1 MQYYRE
7 MDITMMVTHWELN
20 SHEGEEEVDLMVVV
34 VVAVVVVVV
43 VVEEEEED
51 TEGVVVVMDLEV
63 EEEGVDLVAIGVE
76 EAVEGVVHPPGDQS
90 TESSFQV

>member
-7 MDITMMVTHWELN
+7 MDITMMVTRWELN